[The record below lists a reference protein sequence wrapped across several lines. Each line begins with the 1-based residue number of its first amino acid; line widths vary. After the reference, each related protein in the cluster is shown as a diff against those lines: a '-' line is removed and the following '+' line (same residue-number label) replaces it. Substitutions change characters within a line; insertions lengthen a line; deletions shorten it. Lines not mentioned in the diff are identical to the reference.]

1 MLNEGKQAENTY
13 YQINCDEEEREQLAF
28 ERAEKEKF
36 IKGLK
41 RYPEKGIPVFIDD
54 KEPEEEDWE
63 KLTVV
68 REDNRF
74 YMGDFIPDP
83 DTGRLREIRFDM
95 VYHGE
100 LASEGDFG
108 RRRRR
113 KKKA

>member
-13 YQINCDEEEREQLAF
+13 YQINCDEEEREQLVF

-95 VYHGE
+95 VYHG
-100 LASEGDFG
+100 
-108 RRRRR
+108 
-113 KKKA
+113 